1 MIRLSLSK
9 YISNFFKVDE
19 IVPPPLQGF
28 IAVEAKTDFIS
39 KNIFQGLCNPID
51 KIVAQYEYNA
61 LTQLNGS
68 CDLPFGFNLKYI
80 NNGFD
85 CSYFLKTSDN
95 IISGSEYFKEGDIEK
110 NFQNII
116 SKLKNHI

>member
-1 MIRLSLSK
+1 MSK

-19 IVPPPLQGF
+19 IVPSPLQGF
-28 IAVEAKTDFIS
+28 IAIEAKTDFNS
-39 KNIFQGLCNPID
+39 KNIFRRLCNPID
-51 KIVAQYEYNA
+51 KIIAQYEYNA
-61 LTQLNGS
+61 LNQLNGS

-95 IISGSEYFKEGDIEK
+95 IITGTEYFKKEDIEK

-116 SKLKNHI
+116 GKLKKHI